1 MLDNF
6 KNKALFRRSFSM
18 SFKPSPFGFL
28 RMAVASP
35 ELQVGDV
42 AFNTDKIR
50 QAIDQAVEQDCFFI
64 VFPELCVTAYTCADL
79 FMQNLLLVQARNAI
93 MEIADYTAEK
103 QVTVI
108 IGAPLQV
115 ESSLFN
121 CAVFISRGEI
131 LGIVPKTYLPN
142 TMEFYEER
150 WFSSGGNILGEEAE
164 IGGLEVPFGV
174 DLLFQ
179 ATDWPDC
186 RIGIE
191 ICEDVWVPNPPSGH
205 MAVAGATV
213 LVNLSASPE
222 ILAKEEYRRMLVR
235 SQSAR
240 CLGVYAYA
248 SAGPGE
254 SSTDLVFSGHSLIA
268 ENGTILAET
277 ERFEFGTQLALADI
291 DVERMTAERRRNN
304 NFGAYEPSHPYH
316 IIEFFPRECAVAS
329 LLRPIPQTPFVP
341 PGEEE
346 CSQRCKEIFALQTTG
361 LAKRYLHTGLS
372 HAVIGLSGGIDSTL
386 ALLVTVKAFDKIG
399 LERKNITAVTMPGF
413 GTTQRTRS
421 NAEKLAK
428 YLGVDF
434 RTIPIGPA
442 TLQHFKDISQPEERH
457 DITYENA
464 QARERTQVLMDLANQ
479 VNGLVIGTG
488 DLSELALGWCT
499 YNADHM
505 SMYSVNSGVPKTL
518 VRYLVNWCAK
528 AEFSDETSL
537 VLTDIIA
544 TPVSPELLPIDENGV
559 NPQETEQEIGPYLLH
574 DFFLYHAI
582 RLHHR
587 PQKIFLLA
595 RHAFGTE
602 FDAEE
607 IAQWLRVFYRRF
619 FSQQF
624 KRSCLP
630 DGPKVGSVA
639 LSPRGDWRMPSDASV
654 ALWLKDLE
662 QLPSEQE
669 SN

>member
-1 MLDNF
+1 MI
-6 KNKALFRRSFSM
+6 
-18 SFKPSPFGFL
+18 FKPSSYGFL
-28 RMAVASP
+28 RLAVASP
-35 ELQVGDV
+35 ELKVGDI
-42 AFNTDKIR
+42 AFNTEKICR
-50 QAIDQAVEQDCFFI
+50 AIDRSTEQGCFFI

-93 MEIADYTAEK
+93 LKIADYTAEK
-103 QVTVI
+103 QATTI

-115 ESSLFN
+115 ENRLFN
-121 CAVFISRGEI
+121 SAVFISRGEI

-150 WFSSGGNILGEEAE
+150 WFSSGGDILGKEADL
-164 IGGLEVPFGV
+164 GGLEIPFGV

-179 ATDWPDC
+179 AENWPEC

-222 ILAKEEYRRMLVR
+222 VLGKEEYRRMVVR

-240 CLGVYAYA
+240 CLGAYAYA

-268 ENGTILAET
+268 ENGAVLAET
-277 ERFEFGTQLALADI
+277 SRFEFDTQLSIADI
-291 DVERMTAERRRNN
+291 DVERIANERLRNN
-304 NFGAYEPSHPYH
+304 NFATFDPPHPFH
-316 IIEFFPRECAVAS
+316 IIEFAPFEANLQA
-329 LLRPIPQTPFVP
+329 LRRPLRQTPFVP
-341 PGEEE
+341 TGEEE
-346 CSQRCKEIFALQTTG
+346 RCSRCREIFALQTTG
-361 LAKRYLHTGLS
+361 LAKRLLHTGLS

-399 LERKNITAVTMPGF
+399 LERKNILAITMPGF
-413 GTTQRTRS
+413 GTTRRTRS
-421 NAEKLAK
+421 NAEELAK
-428 YLGVDF
+428 DLGVDF
-434 RTIPIGPA
+434 RTIAIGPA
-442 TLQHFKDISQPEERH
+442 TLQHFRDIDQPEERY

-464 QARERTQVLMDLANQ
+464 QARERTQILMDLANQ
-479 VNGLVIGTG
+479 ANGLVVGTG

-505 SMYSVNSGVPKTL
+505 SMYAVNSGVPKTL
-518 VRYLVNWCAK
+518 VRYLVGWCAQ
-528 AEFSDETSL
+528 AEFSGETAK
-537 VLTDIIA
+537 VLTDICV
-544 TPVSPELLPIDENGV
+544 TPVSPELLPVDENGV
-559 NPQETEQEIGPYLLH
+559 NPQKTEQEIGPYLLH
-574 DFFLYHAI
+574 DFFLFHAI
-582 RLHHR
+582 RLNFR
-587 PQKIFLLA
+587 PAKILLLA
-595 RHAFGTE
+595 RMAFAE
-602 FDAEE
+602 NFSDEE
-607 IAQWLRVFYRRF
+607 ITRWLRVFYRRF

-630 DGPKVGSVA
+630 DGPKVGTVV

-654 ALWLKDLE
+654 DLWLKDLE
-662 QLPSEQE
+662 EIGA
-669 SN
+669 

>member
-1 MLDNF
+1 M
-6 KNKALFRRSFSM
+6 A
-18 SFKPSPFGFL
+18 FKPSSFGFL
-28 RMAVASP
+28 RIGVASP
-35 ELQVGDV
+35 ELKVGDI
-42 AFNTDKIR
+42 AFNTEIICR
-50 QAIDQAVEQDCFFI
+50 TIDEAVDQNCFFI

-93 MEIADYTAEK
+93 LEIADYTAEK
-103 QVTVI
+103 QVTAI

-115 ESSLFN
+115 ENSLFN

-142 TMEFYEER
+142 TMEFYEGR
-150 WFSSGGNILGEEAE
+150 WFSSGGDILGEEAE
-164 IGGLEVPFGV
+164 IGGIEVPFGV

-179 ATDWPDC
+179 AADWPEC

-191 ICEDVWVPNPPSGH
+191 ICEDVWVPNPPSGP
-205 MAVAGATV
+205 MAVAGATL

-240 CLGVYAYA
+240 CLGAYAYA

-268 ENGTILAET
+268 ENGAVIAET
-277 ERFEFGTQLALADI
+277 ERFEFGTQLAIADI
-291 DVERMTAERRRNN
+291 DVERMASERRRNN
-304 NFGAYEPSHPYH
+304 NFSSFEPPHPYH
-316 IIEFFPRECAVAS
+316 IIEFFPREAVLDS
-329 LLRPIPQTPFVP
+329 LLRPVPQTPFVP

-346 CSQRCKEIFALQTTG
+346 CSSRCREIFSLQTTG

-399 LERKNITAVTMPGF
+399 LERKNVIGVTMPGF
-413 GTTQRTRS
+413 GTTHRTRS
-421 NAEKLAK
+421 NAEKLAEH
-428 YLGVDF
+428 LGVSF
-434 RTIPIGPA
+434 KSIPIGPA
-442 TLQHFKDISQPEERH
+442 TLQHFKDISHPEERH

-464 QARERTQVLMDLANQ
+464 QARERTQVLMDIGNQ

-505 SMYSVNSGVPKTL
+505 SMYGVNSGVPKTL
-518 VRYLVNWCAK
+518 VRYLVSWCAK
-528 AEFSDETSL
+528 AEFSGETSK
-537 VLTDIIA
+537 VLNDIIA
-544 TPVSPELLPIDENGV
+544 TPVSPELLPVDENGE

-582 RLHHR
+582 RLNHR
-587 PQKIFLLA
+587 PRKIFLLA
-595 RHAFGTE
+595 RHAFGRE
-602 FDAEE
+602 FKAEE
-607 IAQWLRVFYRRF
+607 IARWLRVFYRRF

-662 QLPSEQE
+662 QLTSDEEPG
-669 SN
+669 